1 MDGTGSRIRTP
12 TRNKQYLSSATPSL
26 CNSLLALILLTCSP
40 FGSDSARAAESEDI
54 SRLYGADSA
63 ITLATGY
70 ARPLFDAPAAAYTIG
85 REQIVAL
92 GATNLQQVLET
103 LPGFYP
109 TTNDGRSFQADV
121 RGIRNR
127 VLLLVNGL
135 PLAEG
140 LVDATVSVADFL
152 TYDIERIE
160 VTLGPGSAL
169 FGADAV
175 AATINLVTRTSTA
188 SPIDE
193 IGALGGSAHTYSGYI
208 VHNAPLTSA
217 LRLGFY
223 AAAYNTDDDNPT
235 LRADAQTALDKML
248 HTHASLAP
256 GPLNLARD
264 VVDTRAEISGDEWT
278 ARASFRDE
286 YHFHTGTGL
295 AFALDPEGT
304 YDSSLKT
311 FELIGN
317 HVTRSDWHLRAY
329 ATFTEVRQ
337 SADNLHLYPPGAFG
351 GIFPQGVLQSFDVR
365 EDRAR
370 AEMSAEY
377 AASTSHRLLL
387 GVGAFHNRF
396 DGLSD
401 QRNYVVRSGRVVPT
415 GQVSQ
420 FVDVAPILN
429 DATQTAFYFLA
440 QDEWR
445 LTRDLTL
452 TAGGRYDHYSDFGG
466 TFDPR
471 ASLVWDVSAKS
482 VVKLLYGRAFRPPTI
497 FEMES
502 NGTYAPLGNPN
513 IEPVTLDML
522 ELAFDQRAAR
532 GTWGASLFGYKQSH
546 LVQVTPYP
554 AAPILL
560 RYANRPSNDRSWGTQ
575 VTGELQISRQWSF
588 QSHYTFQRH
597 TTDGGDDPNIP
608 QAPRHQVY
616 GELKWHVSSFW
627 STSLRGLY
635 VAGRERA
642 VTDPRLDPKNYV
654 VAGVSAERRNILD
667 HIDVSILIN
676 NLFNTAYAYPSD
688 SATLLP
694 YDVPAPGRIWYV
706 SLVVHL

>member
-1 MDGTGSRIRTP
+1 MDDTGSGIRTLTGKTHHLSPP
-12 TRNKQYLSSATPSL
+12 TPDPSSPLLSL
-26 CNSLLALILLTCSP
+26 GLLTCSLCI
-40 FGSDSARAAESEDI
+40 ARSVLAAESEDI
-54 SRLYGADSA
+54 SRLYGAGSA

-70 ARPLFDAPAAAYTIG
+70 SRPLFDAPATAYTID
-85 REQIVAL
+85 REHIIAL
-92 GATNLQQVLET
+92 GATNLRQLLET

-109 TTNDGRSFQADV
+109 ATNDGRSFQAEV

-127 VLLLVNGL
+127 VLILVNGL

-140 LVDATVSVADFL
+140 LLDATISADDLL
-152 TYDIERIE
+152 TYDLERIE

-188 SPIDE
+188 ASIDE
-193 IGALGGSAHTYSGYI
+193 IGGLGGNAHTYSGYI
-208 VHNAPLTSA
+208 VHNAPLTSSV
-217 LRLGFY
+217 RLGFY

-264 VVDTRAEISGDEWT
+264 VVDTRAEVSGEEWT

-311 FELIGN
+311 LEVIGH
-317 HVTRSDWHLRAY
+317 HVTRGDWHLRAF

-351 GIFPQGVLQSFDVR
+351 GTFPQGVLQSFDVR
-365 EDRAR
+365 EDRIR

-377 AASTSHRLLL
+377 TASTAHRLLL
-387 GVGAFHNRF
+387 GGGAFHNRF

-401 QRNYVVRSGRVVPT
+401 QRNYAVRSGRVIPT
-415 GQVSQ
+415 GQVSE
-420 FVDVAPILN
+420 FVGVAPILN
-429 DATQTAFYFLA
+429 DATQTALYFLA

-445 LTRDLTL
+445 LTRDLSL
-452 TAGGRYDHYSDFGG
+452 TAGGRYDHYSDFGD
-466 TFDPR
+466 TFNPR
-471 ASLVWDVSAKS
+471 ASLVWDASARS
-482 VVKLLYGRAFRPPTI
+482 VLKLLYGRAFRPPTI
-497 FEMES
+497 IETQS

-513 IEPVTLDML
+513 LKPVTLDML

-532 GTWGASLFGYKQSH
+532 GTWGVSLFGYQQNH
-546 LVQVTPYP
+546 LVQATFDPV
-554 AAPILL
+554 APILL
-560 RYANRPSNDRSWGTQ
+560 RYTNRSSSDRSWGTQ
-575 VTGELQISRQWSF
+575 LTGEWQISQRWSLS
-588 QSHYTFQRH
+588 SHCTFQRH
-597 TTDGGDDPNIP
+597 TTDSGDDPDIP
-608 QAPRHQVY
+608 QAPRHQLYAQV
-616 GELKWHVSSFW
+616 KWQVSSFW

-642 VTDPRLDPKNYV
+642 VTDPRPDPRNYV
-654 VAGVSAERRNILD
+654 VAGLSAERRNILD
-667 HIDVSILIN
+667 RIDLSILVN
-676 NLFNTAYAYPSD
+676 NLFNTAYVYPSD
-688 SATLLP
+688 SATVLP
-694 YDVPAPGRIWYV
+694 YDVPASGRMWAV
-706 SLVVHL
+706 SVVVHL

>member
-1 MDGTGSRIRTP
+1 MDDTGSGIRTP
-12 TRNKQYLSSATPSL
+12 TGKTDHLSSPTSYPSSALPSL
-26 CNSLLALILLTCSP
+26 GLLICSLCIASSVL
-40 FGSDSARAAESEDI
+40 AAESEDI

-70 ARPLFDAPAAAYTIG
+70 SRPLFDAPATAYTID
-85 REQIVAL
+85 REHIIAL
-92 GATNLQQVLET
+92 GATNLHQLLET

-109 TTNDGRSFQADV
+109 TTNDGRSFQAEV

-127 VLLLVNGL
+127 VLILVNGL

-140 LVDATVSVADFL
+140 LLDATISADDLL
-152 TYDIERIE
+152 TYDLERIE

-175 AATINLVTRTSTA
+175 AATINLITRTSTA
-188 SPIDE
+188 APIEE
-193 IGALGGSAHTYSGYI
+193 IGGLGGNAHTYSGYI
-208 VHNAPLTSA
+208 VHNAPLTSS
-217 LRLGFY
+217 LRLGLY
-223 AAAYNTDDDNPT
+223 AAAYKTDDDNPT

-264 VVDTRAEISGDEWT
+264 VVDARAEVSGEQWT

-295 AFALDPEGT
+295 AFALDPKGT

-311 FELIGN
+311 LEVIGH
-317 HVTRSDWHLRAY
+317 HVTRGDWHLRAY

-351 GIFPQGVLQSFDVR
+351 GTFPQGVLQSFDVR
-365 EDRAR
+365 EDRIR
-370 AEMSAEY
+370 AEISAEY
-377 AASTSHRLLL
+377 TASTSHRLLL
-387 GVGAFHNRF
+387 GGGAFHNRF

-401 QRNYVVRSGRVVPT
+401 QRNYAVRSGQVVPT
-415 GQVSQ
+415 GQVSE
-420 FVDVAPILN
+420 FVGVAPILN

-452 TAGGRYDHYSDFGG
+452 TAGGRYDHYSDFGD
-466 TFDPR
+466 TFNPR
-471 ASLVWDVSAKS
+471 ASLVWDASAQS

-497 FEMES
+497 IETQS

-513 IEPVTLDML
+513 LKPVTLDML

-532 GTWGASLFGYKQSH
+532 GTWGVSLFGYQQNH
-546 LVQVTPYP
+546 LVQATLDPS
-554 AAPILL
+554 APILL
-560 RYANRPSNDRSWGTQ
+560 RYTNRSSSDRSWGTQ
-575 VTGELQISRQWSF
+575 LTGEWQISQLWSLS
-588 QSHYTFQRH
+588 SHYTFQRH
-597 TTDGGDDPNIP
+597 TTDSDDDPDIP
-608 QAPRHQVY
+608 QAPRHQLYAEV
-616 GELKWHVSSFW
+616 KWQVSSFW

-642 VTDPRLDPKNYV
+642 VTDPRPNPKNYV
-654 VAGVSAERRNILD
+654 VAGLSAERHNILD
-667 HIDVSILIN
+667 RIDLSILVN
-676 NLFNTAYAYPSD
+676 NLFNTAYVYPSD
-688 SATLLP
+688 SATVLP
-694 YDVPAPGRIWYV
+694 YDVPASGRTWIV